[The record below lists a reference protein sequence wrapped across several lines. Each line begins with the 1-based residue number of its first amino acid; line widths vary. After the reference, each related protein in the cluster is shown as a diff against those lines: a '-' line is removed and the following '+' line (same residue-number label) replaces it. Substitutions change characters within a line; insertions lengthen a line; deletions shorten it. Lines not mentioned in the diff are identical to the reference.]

1 MTTIGVGDTKNYPL
15 EKFIRGVV
23 AKLIRSYK
31 ISDFTVESW
40 SGKVDSDFRR
50 DMIQTGWLAALQ
62 CQQSH
67 PEESKNPAY
76 VRMAVVNSLL
86 KFEQRDRPRRDYTDS
101 LDDADGKDAAEKK
114 AIPATDFSRH
124 DLDLILD
131 KARLT
136 PTEQLVVELAYGLN
150 NSEEHSVRGIAF
162 LMDKPESWVQNRLN
176 VARLKLQVAARV

>member
-1 MTTIGVGDTKNYPL
+1 
-15 EKFIRGVV
+15 
-23 AKLIRSYK
+23 
-31 ISDFTVESW
+31 
-40 SGKVDSDFRR
+40 
-50 DMIQTGWLAALQ
+50 MIQTGWLAALQ
-62 CQQSH
+62 CQKSH

-101 LDDADGKDAAEKK
+101 LDAARENT
-114 AIPATDFSRH
+114 IPAQDFSRH

>member
-1 MTTIGVGDTKNYPL
+1 MTTIGVGDTKKYPL

-62 CQQSH
+62 CQKSH

-101 LDDADGKDAAEKK
+101 LDAAEENT
-114 AIPATDFSRH
+114 IPATDFSRH